1 VKVQILQGRNVLLV
15 QLADV
20 KKLDHGMFR
29 RYRALVPE
37 MK

>member
-1 VKVQILQGRNVLLV
+1 VKVQILQGGNVLLV

-20 KKLDHGMFR
+20 KELDHGMFR
-29 RYRALVPE
+29 RYRTLVPG